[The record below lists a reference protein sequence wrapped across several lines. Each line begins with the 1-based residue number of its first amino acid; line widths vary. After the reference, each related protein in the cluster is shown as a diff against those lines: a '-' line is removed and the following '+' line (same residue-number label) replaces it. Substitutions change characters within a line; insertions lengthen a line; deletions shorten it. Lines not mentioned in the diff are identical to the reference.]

1 MPDILIGNYSPE
13 EVTIVISAAG
23 ASEQITGF
31 ADGTFISATRL
42 VVASEPYIGSDIT
55 GGRVKRRNRSM
66 NVTITLHQYAASN
79 TFLQALQR
87 ADEEDGG
94 NRYVAS
100 CTIKDNSGQTLFFSN
115 QTIIATTPDVTFSST
130 TETRDWT
137 LFMFNT
143 DNQIGGNTLIS
154 DSTVQAIETLG
165 GEVDAKWR
173 VNA

>member
-1 MPDILIGNYSPE
+1 
-13 EVTIVISAAG
+13 
-23 ASEQITGF
+23 
-31 ADGTFISATRL
+31 
-42 VVASEPYIGSDIT
+42 
-55 GGRVKRRNRSM
+55 M

-87 ADEEDGG
+87 ADEEDSG